1 MGLWFVNKK
10 ISIIVLIVG
19 LAVLI
24 ALIFI
29 FAQPQQQTAIKTQE
43 QAIEK
48 IGNISEDVQNIGS
61 TLEDL
66 DQSIG

>member
-1 MGLWFVNKK
+1 MNKR
-10 ISIIVLIVG
+10 SIAI
-19 LAVLI
+19 I
-24 ALIFI
+24 ALIIGIATLLVFVYTVTPGMLRPSG
-29 FAQPQQQTAIKTQE
+29 AAIKTQE